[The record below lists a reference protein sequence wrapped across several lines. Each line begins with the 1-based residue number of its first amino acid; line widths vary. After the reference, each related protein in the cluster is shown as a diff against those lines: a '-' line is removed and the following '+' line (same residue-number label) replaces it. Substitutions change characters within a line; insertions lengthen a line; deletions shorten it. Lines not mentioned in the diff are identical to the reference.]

1 MHTITPKLLSRWQL
15 FGVLLF
21 PAVLMAAP
29 VRAQGFGPITVYT
42 SNASPS
48 GYNWRAYDVKVAD
61 LNGDGFLDIVT
72 AETEAGVGV
81 LLGLAGSTFAPV
93 TNYAVGPTIVAGAD
107 AANVVLV
114 M

>member
-1 MHTITPKLLSRWQL
+1 M
-15 FGVLLF
+15 
-21 PAVLMAAP
+21 LMAAP

-93 TNYAVGPTIVAGAD
+93 TNYAVGANHCGGSWCGKRSAG
-107 AANVVLV
+107 
-114 M
+114 